1 MDIQAL
7 SKVLPNFIASLK
19 RNANYDYQSEV
30 MDSLH
35 VTYRSFFHSFVGILL
50 RQHQITRFLTTRKWQ
65 TVIMN
70 DFFLPCAA
78 IDSAAYEQVVT
89 FLLNAFRLVASSG
102 RAGSIGDSFSNL
114 GRWLETLYTNRPEST
129 ISEEKNVSRAITLIS
144 VLTLGRSLHSKIIV
158 KEACRGRLPFCS
170 ELESNFVIFHGAFHR
185 SP

>member
-7 SKVLPNFIASLK
+7 SKILPNFVASLR

-114 GRWLETLYTNRPEST
+114 GRWLETLYANRPEST
-129 ISEEKNVSRAITLIS
+129 ISDEKNVSRAWLLSFPLYWTYMFLKKLS
-144 VLTLGRSLHSKIIV
+144 R
-158 KEACRGRLPFCS
+158 RRLPFPYK
-170 ELESNFVIFHGAFHR
+170 LESNFIIISWQPF
-185 SP
+185 